1 MQQVT
6 FITDKSDSRPVIL
19 REEFNHAYYS
29 KKILWWEPHP
39 WGEKSIFNLYDK
51 ATLRDQLINGAFLIV
66 DFYGDA
72 PYIDFAEEAY
82 IKDLL
87 QFFKYHS
94 IPSHRLIVISCA
106 PNDLFFNHSLGH
118 KVDRDYHHIFFNP
131 LWFQYKRD
139 YTRDPFSNPP
149 KNIEKLFM
157 LLMRKDSQPRRLFNY
172 LCHYHEVHGLGY
184 VSHNMINY
192 LNKDVSFD
200 IKTMRLKRLSTLIY
214 ILISLQEDT

>member
-29 KKILWWEPHP
+29 KYFVEPHP

-51 ATLRDQLINGAFLIV
+51 ATLRDQLIDGAFLIV

-94 IPSHRLIVISCA
+94 NLA
-106 PNDLFFNHSLGH
+106 TGSL
-118 KVDRDYHHIFFNP
+118 
-131 LWFQYKRD
+131 
-139 YTRDPFSNPP
+139 
-149 KNIEKLFM
+149 
-157 LLMRKDSQPRRLFNY
+157 
-172 LCHYHEVHGLGY
+172 
-184 VSHNMINY
+184 
-192 LNKDVSFD
+192 
-200 IKTMRLKRLSTLIY
+200 
-214 ILISLQEDT
+214 